1 MKERKIMVT
10 IEALTNIPI
19 KEFSKK
25 SIQEMFDGHFIGTGA
40 PYEETF
46 IAHQVRGQ
54 VVKENK

>member
-25 SIQEMFDGHFIGTGA
+25 SIQEMFDGHFINTGA
-40 PYEETF
+40 PNKETLTV
-46 IAHQVRGQ
+46 HQIRAQ
-54 VVKENK
+54 AIKENK